1 MDFNHKKNLFILVVF
16 SMLISTVSCSSNQ
29 PSSPSSKSTP
39 ITPPEGW
46 QLVWSDEFEGDSIN
60 PENWG
65 FDLGAGGW
73 GNGEAENYTS
83 RVENARVEE
92 GMLVIEA
99 RQEKYEDSYF
109 TSARLKTQGLQ
120 EFQFGRIEARIKV
133 PAGKGLWPAFWMLGN
148 DFSRT
153 AGIGALWPFCGEID
167 IMEYIG
173 REPDLIMG
181 TLHGPGY
188 AGAVGIGKW
197 NRQEYN
203 IADEFH
209 TYAIEWEA
217 GQINWF
223 YDGVEYFSVVKSDIG
238 DREWV
243 FDKPFFIIL
252 NLAVGGQLPG
262 PVGLDV
268 KFPVQMYVDYVRVFK
283 KNP

>member
-1 MDFNHKKNLFILVVF
+1 MNLNIKKIL
-16 SMLISTVSCSSNQ
+16 LILTATILLTSIVSCNFNTFSQTN
-29 PSSPSSKSTP
+29 KSTP
-39 ITPPEGW
+39 VTPPEGW
-46 QLVWSDEFEGDSIN
+46 HLVWSDEFEGESIN

-65 FDLGAGGW
+65 YDLGAGGW
-73 GNGEAENYTS
+73 GNGEAEYYTS
-83 RVENARVEE
+83 RSENSRIED

-99 RQEKYEDSYF
+99 RQEKYEDSYY
-109 TSARLKTQGLQ
+109 TSARLKTQDLQ
-120 EFQFGRIEARIKV
+120 EFQYGKIEARIKV

-153 AGIGALWPFCGEID
+153 VGIGVPWPNCGEID

-181 TLHGPGY
+181 TVHGPGY

-197 NRQEYN
+197 NRQDYN

-209 TYAIEWEA
+209 TYAIEWEE
-217 GQINWF
+217 GKISWF
-223 YDGVEYFSVVKSDIG
+223 YDDVEYFSVVKADVG
-238 DREWV
+238 AREWV

-252 NLAVGGQLPG
+252 NMAVGGQLPG
-262 PVGLDV
+262 PIGLDV
-268 KFPVQMYVDYVRVFK
+268 KFPVQMYVDYVRVFQ

>member
-1 MDFNHKKNLFILVVF
+1 MNLIIKKIL
-16 SMLISTVSCSSNQ
+16 LILTATILLTSIVSCNFNTFSQTN
-29 PSSPSSKSTP
+29 KSTP
-39 ITPPEGW
+39 VTPPEGW
-46 QLVWSDEFEGDSIN
+46 HLVWSDEFEGDSIN

-65 FDLGAGGW
+65 YDLGAGGW
-73 GNGEAENYTS
+73 GNGEAEYYTS
-83 RVENARVEE
+83 RSENSRIED

-99 RQEKYEDSYF
+99 RQEKYEDSYY
-109 TSARLKTQGLQ
+109 TSARLKTQDLQ
-120 EFQFGRIEARIKV
+120 EFQYGKIEARIKV

-153 AGIGALWPFCGEID
+153 VGIGVPWPNCGEID

-181 TLHGPGY
+181 TVHGPGY

-197 NRQEYN
+197 NRQDYN

-209 TYAIEWEA
+209 TYAIEWEE
-217 GQINWF
+217 GKISWF
-223 YDGVEYFSVVKSDIG
+223 YDDVEYFSVVKADVG
-238 DREWV
+238 AREWV

-252 NLAVGGQLPG
+252 NMAVGGQLPG
-262 PVGLDV
+262 PIGLDV
-268 KFPVQMYVDYVRVFK
+268 KFPVQMYVDYVRVFQ

>member
-1 MDFNHKKNLFILVVF
+1 MNLIIKKIL
-16 SMLISTVSCSSNQ
+16 LILTATILLTSIVSCNFNTFSQTN
-29 PSSPSSKSTP
+29 KSTP
-39 ITPPEGW
+39 VTPPEGW
-46 QLVWSDEFEGDSIN
+46 HLVWSDEFEGESIN

-65 FDLGAGGW
+65 YDLGAGGW
-73 GNGEAENYTS
+73 GNGEAEYYTS
-83 RVENARVEE
+83 RSENSRIED

-99 RQEKYEDSYF
+99 RQEKYEDSYY
-109 TSARLKTQGLQ
+109 TSARLKTQDLQ
-120 EFQFGRIEARIKV
+120 EFQYGKIEARIKV

-153 AGIGALWPFCGEID
+153 VGIGVPWPNCGEID

-181 TLHGPGY
+181 TVHGPGY

-197 NRQEYN
+197 NRQDYN

-209 TYAIEWEA
+209 TYAIEWEE
-217 GQINWF
+217 GKISWF
-223 YDGVEYFSVVKSDIG
+223 YDDVEYFSVVKADVG
-238 DREWV
+238 AREWV

-252 NLAVGGQLPG
+252 NMAVGGQLPG
-262 PVGLDV
+262 PIGLDV
-268 KFPVQMYVDYVRVFK
+268 KFPVQMYVDYVRVFQ

>member
-1 MDFNHKKNLFILVVF
+1 MDFIYKKYLFILVVIF
-16 SMLISTVSCSSNQ
+16 LLLSNVSCSSNQ
-29 PSSPSSKSTP
+29 PSAQ

-46 QLVWSDEFEGDSIN
+46 HLVWNDEFEGDSIDLK
-60 PENWG
+60 NWG

-73 GNGEAENYTS
+73 GNGEAEYYTS
-83 RVENARVEE
+83 RSENARLEE

-153 AGIGALWPFCGEID
+153 TGIGIPWPFCGEID

-181 TLHGPGY
+181 TVHGPGY
-188 AGAVGIGKW
+188 AGAVGLGKW
-197 NRQEYN
+197 NRQTYN

-217 GQINWF
+217 GQIKWF
-223 YDGVEYFSVVKSDIG
+223 YDDVEYFSVVKSDIG

-268 KFPVQMYVDYVRVFK
+268 KFPVQMYVDYVRVFQ